1 MRLAS
6 FLDPTGHPRAGEVRG
21 DQIVAFQTG
30 TVADRLA
37 EHEIAPASG
46 EPFALADVTLQA
58 PVPHPR
64 AIFGVGLNYREHA
77 RETGMELPER
87 PLIFMKLPSSSVAPG
102 GPVRCPQVIRRLD
115 YECELAV
122 VMGPEGRIAGYAVAD
137 DVSGRDLQ
145 KRENQWTRA
154 KGFDTSCPWGPWIT
168 TADEVTEPGNLRL
181 TSHVNG
187 ELRQDSTTADLIFSP
202 QEVVDFLMETCTLEP
217 GDLIL
222 TGTPSGVGM
231 SMDPPRYLA
240 DGDVVRIEVESL
252 GVIEHRVE
260 IP

>member
-21 DQIVAFQTG
+21 DQVVGFQTG

-77 RETGMELPER
+77 RETGMELPEA

-102 GPVRCPQVIRRLD
+102 GPVRCPQVVRRLD

-122 VMGPEGRIAGYAVAD
+122 VMGLEGRIAGYAVAD
-137 DVSGRDLQ
+137 DVSARDLQ

-168 TADEVTEPGNLRL
+168 TADEIDPGDLRI
-181 TSHVNG
+181 TTDVNG
-187 ELRQDSTTADLIFSP
+187 ERRQDGTTSDLIFKP
-202 QEVVDFLMETCTLEP
+202 QELVEFIAETCTLEP
-217 GDLIL
+217 GAIIL
-222 TGTPSGVGM
+222 TGTPSGVGAAF
-231 SMDPPRYLA
+231 DPPRFLQP
-240 DGDVVRIEVESL
+240 GDTVRIEIEGL
-252 GVIEHRVE
+252 GTLEHP
-260 IP
+260 IQ

>member
-6 FLDPTGHPRAGEVRG
+6 FLDPTGSLRAGEVR
-21 DQIVAFQTG
+21 DDHIVAFQTG
-30 TVADRLA
+30 SVVDRLA

-58 PVPHPR
+58 PVPQPR

-77 RETGMELPER
+77 RETGMELPEA

-115 YECELAV
+115 YECELGG
-122 VMGPEGRIAGYAVAD
+122 VMGPEGRIADYAVAD

-168 TADEVTEPGNLRL
+168 TADEIADPRGLRI
-181 TSHVNG
+181 TTHVND
-187 ELRQDSTTADLIFSP
+187 ELRQHGNTSDLIFGP
-202 QEVVDFLMETCTLEP
+202 EEVVAFIAEACTLEP
-217 GDLIL
+217 GAI
-222 TGTPSGVGM
+222 
-231 SMDPPRYLA
+231 
-240 DGDVVRIEVESL
+240 
-252 GVIEHRVE
+252 
-260 IP
+260 